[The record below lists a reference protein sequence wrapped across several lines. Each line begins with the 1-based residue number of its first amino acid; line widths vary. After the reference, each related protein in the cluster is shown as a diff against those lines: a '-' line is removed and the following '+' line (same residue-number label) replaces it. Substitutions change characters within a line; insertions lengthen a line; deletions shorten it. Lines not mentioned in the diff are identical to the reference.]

1 MSSAAKSEAG
11 RVETAAYLGSLPP
24 PLRVEG
30 AMGEIAR
37 RLAEKGQCVAVIDD
51 DPTGTQ
57 TVGDV
62 PVLLRWSEGELLE
75 AVRDPA
81 RLFFVLTNSRSLP
94 ENEAAAINEE
104 LGFLLASVAQKTG
117 TDVRIVS
124 RSDSTLRGHFP
135 AETDALARGWEGGGG
150 QPFDGVILSPQ
161 FFEAGR
167 IVGGNTLWVRDGE
180 ELVPAS
186 QTEFASDPA
195 FGYRHSNLL
204 RWAAEKLGETV
215 PMHGAGIGLEDIRL
229 GGPGLVGRLLTGLP
243 SGSVVAVNGVE
254 YADLESFVLGLLH
267 AEEEGKR
274 FLYRTGPSFVGVRSA
289 NRSGEPLTF
298 EDVYGDGE
306 PEGHGLVVVGS
317 HTRLTTRQVLRATEG
332 LRLRYLELDTQA
344 LALQDGRREAELRR
358 AVGLLDESLAYD
370 DVLVAT
376 GREPL
381 VAHDGKE
388 AGLAQGRRISDA
400 LVELVRRM
408 DPRVPLRYLVAKGGI
423 TSHDLAARG
432 LGAATARVVGQ
443 MQRGR
448 ISLWRLGE
456 GSLRPG
462 LPYVV
467 FPGNVGDDDALL
479 EVLRTLR
486 GEA

>member
-1 MSSAAKSEAG
+1 MPSAAREAG
-11 RVETAAYLGSLPP
+11 RVEAATYLKSLPP

-30 AMGEIAR
+30 ALGEIAR
-37 RLAEKGQCVAVIDD
+37 SLAERDQCVAVVDD

-62 PVLLRWSEGELLE
+62 PVLLRWSEDELLE

-81 RLFFVLTNSRSLP
+81 RVFFVLTNSRSLP
-94 ENEAAAINEE
+94 EGEAAEVNEE
-104 LGFLLASVAQKTG
+104 IGFLLASVARKTG
-117 TDVRIVS
+117 TDIRIVS

-135 AETDALARGWEGGGG
+135 AETDALSRGWEGGGG
-150 QPFDGVILSPQ
+150 KPFDGVLLCPQ

-167 IVGGNTLWVRDGE
+167 IVGQNTLWVRDGE
-180 ELVPAS
+180 GLVPAA
-186 QTEFASDPA
+186 QTEFAADPA
-195 FGYRHSNLL
+195 FGYQYSNLL
-204 RWAAEKLGETV
+204 RWAAEKSGGEAPNLGV
-215 PMHGAGIGLEDIRL
+215 GIEDLRV
-229 GGPGLVGRLLTGLP
+229 GGVGRVEELLSGLQP
-243 SGSVVAVNGVE
+243 GSVVAVDGVE
-254 YADLESFVLGLLH
+254 YADLEVFVLGLLG
-267 AEEEGKR
+267 AEAAGKR

-289 NRSGEPLTF
+289 NRSGKPLTF
-298 EDVYGDGE
+298 RDIYGGRK
-306 PEGHGLVVVGS
+306 PQGHGLVVVGS

-332 LRLRYLELDTQA
+332 LGLRYVELDTLA
-344 LALQDGRREAELRR
+344 LASRGARREAELGR
-358 AVGLLDESLAYD
+358 AAALVEEALASG

-376 GREPL
+376 GREAL
-381 VAHDGKE
+381 RAEGGKE
-388 AGLAQGRRISDA
+388 GALRQGWRISGA
-400 LVELVRRM
+400 LVELVRWI
-408 DPRVPLRYLVAKGGI
+408 DPEVPLRYLVAKGGI
-423 TSHDLAARG
+423 TSHDLAAHG
-432 LGAATARVVGQ
+432 LGAPKARVAGQ

-486 GEA
+486 GKA

>member
-1 MSSAAKSEAG
+1 
-11 RVETAAYLGSLPP
+11 V
-24 PLRVEG
+24 V
-30 AMGEIAR
+30 
-37 RLAEKGQCVAVIDD
+37 DD

-62 PVLLRWSEGELLE
+62 PVFLRWSEDELLE

-81 RLFFVLTNSRSLP
+81 RVFFVLTNSRSLP
-94 ENEAAAINEE
+94 ETEAAAINEE
-104 LGFLLASVAQKTG
+104 LGSLLASVARKTG
-117 TDVRIVS
+117 IDVRIVS

-135 AETDALARGWEGGGG
+135 AETDALSRGWERAGGE
-150 QPFDGVILSPQ
+150 PFDGVLLSPQ

-167 IVGGNTLWVRDGE
+167 IVGGNTLWVRDGGY
-180 ELVPAS
+180 LVPAS
-186 QTEFASDPA
+186 QTEFAADPA

-204 RWAAEKLGETV
+204 RWAAEKLDDSV
-215 PMHGAGIGLEDIRL
+215 PAHSVGIGLEDIRL
-229 GGPGLVGRLLTGLP
+229 GGPGLVGRLLIGLQ
-243 SGSVVAVNGVE
+243 SGAVIAVNGVE
-254 YADLESFVLGLLH
+254 YTDLEVFVLGLLR
-267 AEEEGKR
+267 AEATGRR
-274 FLYRTGPSFVGVRSA
+274 FLYRAGPSFVGVRSA
-289 NRSGEPLTF
+289 NSSGDPLAF
-298 EDVYGDGE
+298 GDVYGGGE
-306 PEGHGLVVVGS
+306 PEGHGLVVAGS
-317 HTRLTTRQVLRATEG
+317 HTRLTTRQVLRVREELG
-332 LRLRYLELDTQA
+332 LRYLELDTRA
-344 LALQDGRREAELRR
+344 LALPDGRREAELHR
-358 AVGLLDESLAYD
+358 AVALVEEALVSG

-376 GREPL
+376 GREAL
-381 VAHDGKE
+381 RAEGGKE
-388 AGLAQGRRISDA
+388 AGLAQGRRISEA
-400 LVELVRRM
+400 LVELVRRV
-408 DPRVPLRYLVAKGGI
+408 DPGVPLRYLVAKGGI

-432 LGAATARVVGQ
+432 LGAAKARVVGQ